1 MSSYYKV
8 VYVNRLF
15 AEYFNIS
22 LTKII
27 DMKIRKINVRYL
39 IVLVGILFMPF
50 YSNAQ
55 TIYAEADAQ
64 FEGIK
69 RIEMEGRF
77 VDVNILGTENDSVDL
92 KGIIRGKLRG
102 GNDYEFKY
110 RQEGS
115 LLKVWIE
122 APSSIIGRFEANL
135 TLKVPYSM
143 NIDIRNSSGDIYIEE
158 ILADKMKLITSS
170 GDMELKNIETQLTT
184 SSTSGD
190 LEVDYLK
197 GAISA
202 VSTSGDQSFKHIR
215 ASITTKA
222 TSGDF
227 LFSNI
232 VGDLTTKTTSG
243 DLQFENVDGGISNV
257 SSSGD
262 LTIKNVK
269 SVLNLTT
276 TSGNISGNGVDL
288 IGDSMFKSTSGDISM
303 DFNNNI
309 NDMSFDLKASSG
321 DLRVGSRSA
330 DSKLY
335 TNNGDVWIYGISS
348 SGNQNYR

>member
-1 MSSYYKV
+1 
-8 VYVNRLF
+8 
-15 AEYFNIS
+15 
-22 LTKII
+22 
-27 DMKIRKINVRYL
+27 MKMRKMNVRYL

-50 YSNAQ
+50 YGNAQ
-55 TIYAEADAQ
+55 TIYAEADVQ
-64 FEGIK
+64 FDGIK
-69 RIEMEGRF
+69 SLEIEGRF

-92 KGIIRGKLRG
+92 KGIIRGKLWG
-102 GNDYEFKY
+102 DKDFEFKY
-110 RQEGS
+110 KQEGS

-122 APSSIIGRFEANL
+122 APSSIMGRFEANL

-158 ILADKMKLITSS
+158 IVADKMKLASTS
-170 GDMELKNIETQLTT
+170 GDVELKNVETQLIT

-197 GAISA
+197 GAVSA
-202 VSTSGDQSFKHIR
+202 VSSSGDQSFKHIR
-215 ASITTKA
+215 ASIMTKA

-227 LFSNI
+227 LFFD
-232 VGDLTTKTTSG
+232 VTGDLTTRTSSG
-243 DLQFENVDGGISNV
+243 DLQFENIDGRISNV
-257 SSSGD
+257 STSGD
-262 LTIKNVK
+262 LIINNAK

-276 TSGNISGNGVDL
+276 TSGDISGNAVEL
-288 IGDSMFKSTSGDISM
+288 IGDSMFKSTSGDVSM
-303 DFNNNI
+303 DFNNNV

-330 DSKLY
+330 DRKLY
-335 TNNGDVWIYGISS
+335 MNNGNLWIYGISS